1 MDNFSITSER
11 NGDITIVTVSGR
23 VDSVTAASMDSE
35 LAKIEHD
42 NKKIVLDLKDVAYMS
57 SAGIRAIV
65 KVLQSTQKTGGGVRL
80 ANLPDNVIDVLET
93 VGMTQMVETYPTVDE
108 AVAGF

>member
-1 MDNFSITSER
+1 
-11 NGDITIVTVSGR
+11 
-23 VDSVTAASMDSE
+23 
-35 LAKIEHD
+35 
-42 NKKIVLDLKDVAYMS
+42 
-57 SAGIRAIV
+57 V